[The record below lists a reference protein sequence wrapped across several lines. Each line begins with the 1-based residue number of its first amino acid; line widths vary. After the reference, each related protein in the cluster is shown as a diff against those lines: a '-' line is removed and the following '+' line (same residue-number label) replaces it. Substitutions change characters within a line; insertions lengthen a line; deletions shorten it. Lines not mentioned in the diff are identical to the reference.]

1 MDKRSIVGL
10 VLIFL
15 IVIGFSYLMRPSKEE
30 LAAMRAKQDSV
41 VRAEARRD
49 SALAEHQ
56 RRYAAEQD
64 SARSADEAATRD
76 SVWGQQQETK
86 TTVLEN
92 NLIRLELSS
101 LGGQIASVQI
111 KGYKTYSGDSL
122 FFVGSGDSKLGY
134 EFNTGQQDVHTADLH
149 FTRVEGAD
157 PAPALSE
164 GQEGVVTY
172 RYKTGEDAWI
182 EYQYALGYNTHRVQ
196 FTTVF
201 HNVDNYIQPQ
211 RGYIDMSWAM
221 HSRQQERNVEKERE
235 YTTISYALSNDDF
248 EELNAR
254 KKEAQEEHVK
264 TSVGWIA
271 FKQQFFAGF
280 LVCEKGFDEALL
292 RMNSNSDSGYV
303 RDFETRLM
311 FPLSGVNDHRMDM
324 AFYFSPTHYKTLKA
338 YDKGFEKVVP
348 LGGWLVSWVN
358 KYVIINLF
366 DWLNSFITNYG
377 VIILLLTLF
386 IKIIV
391 FPLTFKTYR
400 NQAYMRVLK
409 PKIDEI
415 NAKYPKKEDAMKKQQ
430 ATMALY
436 KKAGINPMGGCL
448 PLLIQMPILIA
459 MFRFFPA
466 SIQLRQKSFL
476 WADDLSSFDSILD
489 LPFSIP
495 FYGSHVSLFTLLMGA
510 SMLISGMI
518 SFAQSANSN
527 QQMPGMKFM
536 TVYMMPLMMVM
547 WFNNYSSGLSYYYFL
562 TNVITIAQTVIIRK
576 TVDGQKVLKRLEANS
591 GKKVKKGGFM
601 ERLEK
606 LQREQQRKLEQ
617 QKRSGGGSR
626 R

>member
-41 VRAEARRD
+41 ARAEARRD

-64 SARSADEAATRD
+64 SARGADEAAMRD

-172 RYKTGEDAWI
+172 RYKTGDDAWI
-182 EYQYALGYNTHRVQ
+182 EYRYALGYNTHRVQ

-280 LVCEKGFDEALL
+280 LVCDKGFDEALL

>member
-1 MDKRSIVGL
+1 
-10 VLIFL
+10 
-15 IVIGFSYLMRPSKEE
+15 
-30 LAAMRAKQDSV
+30 
-41 VRAEARRD
+41 
-49 SALAEHQ
+49 
-56 RRYAAEQD
+56 
-64 SARSADEAATRD
+64 
-76 SVWGQQQETK
+76 
-86 TTVLEN
+86 
-92 NLIRLELSS
+92 
-101 LGGQIASVQI
+101 
-111 KGYKTYSGDSL
+111 
-122 FFVGSGDSKLGY
+122 
-134 EFNTGQQDVHTADLH
+134 
-149 FTRVEGAD
+149 
-157 PAPALSE
+157 
-164 GQEGVVTY
+164 
-172 RYKTGEDAWI
+172 
-182 EYQYALGYNTHRVQ
+182 
-196 FTTVF
+196 
-201 HNVDNYIQPQ
+201 
-211 RGYIDMSWAM
+211 
-221 HSRQQERNVEKERE
+221 
-235 YTTISYALSNDDF
+235 
-248 EELNAR
+248 
-254 KKEAQEEHVK
+254 
-264 TSVGWIA
+264 
-271 FKQQFFAGF
+271 
-280 LVCEKGFDEALL
+280 
-292 RMNSNSDSGYV
+292 
-303 RDFETRLM
+303 
-311 FPLSGVNDHRMDM
+311 M

>member
-1 MDKRSIVGL
+1 
-10 VLIFL
+10 
-15 IVIGFSYLMRPSKEE
+15 
-30 LAAMRAKQDSV
+30 
-41 VRAEARRD
+41 
-49 SALAEHQ
+49 
-56 RRYAAEQD
+56 
-64 SARSADEAATRD
+64 
-76 SVWGQQQETK
+76 
-86 TTVLEN
+86 
-92 NLIRLELSS
+92 
-101 LGGQIASVQI
+101 
-111 KGYKTYSGDSL
+111 
-122 FFVGSGDSKLGY
+122 
-134 EFNTGQQDVHTADLH
+134 
-149 FTRVEGAD
+149 
-157 PAPALSE
+157 
-164 GQEGVVTY
+164 
-172 RYKTGEDAWI
+172 
-182 EYQYALGYNTHRVQ
+182 
-196 FTTVF
+196 
-201 HNVDNYIQPQ
+201 
-211 RGYIDMSWAM
+211 MSWAM

-235 YTTISYALSNDDF
+235 YTTISYALSNGDF
-248 EELNAR
+248 EELSAR

-280 LVCEKGFDEALL
+280 LVCDKGFEEALL

-303 RDFETRLM
+303 RDFEMRLM
-311 FPLSGVNDHRMDM
+311 FPLSGVNDHRMNM
-324 AFYFSPTHYKTLKA
+324 AFYFSPTHYKTLKT

-348 LGGWLVSWVN
+348 LGGWFVSWVN

-377 VIILLLTLF
+377 VIILLLTLI

-436 KKAGINPMGGCL
+436 KRAGINPMGGCL

-527 QQMPGMKFM
+527 QRMPGMKFM

>member
-41 VRAEARRD
+41 ARVEARRD

-64 SARSADEAATRD
+64 SARSADEAAMRD

-157 PAPALSE
+157 PAPVLSE

-182 EYQYALGYNTHRVQ
+182 EYRYALGYNSHRVQ

-280 LVCEKGFDEALL
+280 LVCDKGFDEALL

-436 KKAGINPMGGCL
+436 RRAGINPMGGCL

-527 QQMPGMKFM
+527 QRMPGMKFM

>member
-41 VRAEARRD
+41 ARAEARRD

-64 SARSADEAATRD
+64 SARGADEAAMRD

-172 RYKTGEDAWI
+172 RYETGDDAWI
-182 EYQYALGYNTHRVQ
+182 EYRYALGYNTHRVQ

-280 LVCEKGFDEALL
+280 LVCDKGFDEALL

-311 FPLSGVNDHRMDM
+311 FPLSGVNEHRMDM

>member
-436 KKAGINPMGGCL
+436 KKVGINPMGGCL

>member
-149 FTRVEGAD
+149 FTRVGGAD
-157 PAPALSE
+157 PAPVLSE

-280 LVCEKGFDEALL
+280 LVCDKGFDEALL

>member
-41 VRAEARRD
+41 ARAEARRD

-64 SARSADEAATRD
+64 SARSADEAVMRD

-182 EYQYALGYNTHRVQ
+182 EYRYALGYNTHRVQ

-248 EELNAR
+248 EELSAR

-280 LVCEKGFDEALL
+280 LVCDKGFEEALL

-303 RDFETRLM
+303 RNFETRLM

-377 VIILLLTLF
+377 VIILLLTLI

-527 QQMPGMKFM
+527 QRMPGMKFM

>member
-41 VRAEARRD
+41 ARAEARRD

-64 SARSADEAATRD
+64 SARSADEAVTHD

-172 RYKTGEDAWI
+172 RYKTCEDAWI
-182 EYQYALGYNTHRVQ
+182 EYRYALGYNTHRVQ

-280 LVCEKGFDEALL
+280 LVCDKGFDEALL

>member
-41 VRAEARRD
+41 ARAEARRD

-164 GQEGVVTY
+164 GQEGIVTY
-172 RYKTGEDAWI
+172 RYETGEDAWI
-182 EYQYALGYNTHRVQ
+182 EYRYALGYNTHRVQ

-280 LVCEKGFDEALL
+280 LVCDKGFDEALL

-366 DWLNSFITNYG
+366 DWLSSFITNYG